1 MGNEI
6 IGVGGYVPN
15 SIVSNEDLAK
25 TLETTHEWIV
35 ERTGIYARHVAGTHE
50 YTSHL
55 GAKAAIA
62 ALGNAGVD
70 ATQIDLIVLATSTP
84 DESLPSTATRIQ
96 AKTGAKN
103 AASFDVNA
111 ACGGF
116 VYALHIADCMM
127 RTGNYQNALVIGA
140 ETMSRV
146 IDWNDRRTAILF
158 GDGAGAVI
166 LQQTQNEGVIDSII
180 RSDGEY
186 GDLLRTTGGVSKGRI
201 VGNIEMEGREVFR
214 HAVEKM
220 SSVAEELLHKNGLTV
235 ADIDWLIPHQAN
247 MRILS
252 ACGKRLGIA
261 EEKVVATV
269 AKHANTSAAS
279 IPLAMAHWNEN
290 HKLKKG
296 DLVLLAAL
304 GAGFTWG
311 GALIRW

>member
-1 MGNEI
+1 MGNAI
-6 IGVGGYVPN
+6 IGVGGYVPDN
-15 SIVSNEDLAK
+15 IVSNEDLSK
-25 TLETTHEWIV
+25 TLATTHEWIV
-35 ERTGIYARHVAGTHE
+35 ERTGIYARHVAATHE

-55 GAKAAIA
+55 GAKAAVGS
-62 ALGNAGVD
+62 LQNAGIE
-70 ATQIDLIVLATSTP
+70 ALQIDLIVLATSTP
-84 DESLPSTATRIQ
+84 DECLPSTATRIQ
-96 AKTGAKN
+96 AMIGAKN

-127 RTGNYQNALVIGA
+127 RSGGYQNALVIGA

-158 GDGAGAVI
+158 GDGAGAVV
-166 LQQTQNEGVIDSII
+166 LQQTQDEGVIDSII

-186 GDLLRTTGGVSKGRI
+186 GDLLRTTSGVSKGRMI
-201 VGNIEMEGREVFR
+201 GNIEMEGREVFR

-220 SSVAEELLHKNGLTV
+220 SSVVEELLHKHGLTV
-235 ADIDWLIPHQAN
+235 VDIDWLIPHQAN

-252 ACGKRLGIA
+252 ACGKRLGLA

-279 IPLAMAHWNEN
+279 IPLAMAHWNESN
-290 HKLKKG
+290 KLQKG
-296 DLVLLAAL
+296 DLVMLAAL

-311 GALIRW
+311 GSLIRW